1 MSIGG
6 VVIFLGVACALSAL
20 VVYAGRLAGARA
32 EVTWPEEEPLNP
44 HDDRALDPHLKHL
57 ARLLNTDA
65 VDEAHQELV
74 RITRDLVYS
83 PSVFLR
89 LGSASAAARR
99 LGPEA
104 TAFLENPPKQAGRYR
119 HHLAAVLP
127 MIEGL

>member
-1 MSIGG
+1 MSIG
-6 VVIFLGVACALSAL
+6 VVVLFLGVACVLTAL

-32 EVTWPEEEPLNP
+32 PVTWPEEEPLNP

-57 ARLLNTDA
+57 ARLLGTDA
-65 VDEAHQELV
+65 VDEVHQELV

-89 LGSASAAARR
+89 LGSVTAAASR

-104 TAFLENPPKQAGRYR
+104 TAFLQDPPKQPERYR

-127 MIEGL
+127 KIEGL